1 MENEEK
7 VIANEAS
14 NELRPEWQDKLEVM
28 MRDAYLAGISKG
40 GKTFVGLIYEMILE
54 DRSKKSNPAKTVLRI
69 EATCKKMLDMEDYKM
84 GTGDSVDE

>member
-7 VIANEAS
+7 LITNETS
-14 NELRPEWQDKLEVM
+14 EQSRPEWEDKLETM
-28 MRDAYLAGISKG
+28 MRNAYLAGLSKG

-84 GTGDSVDE
+84 GTGDSVNE